1 MRMNDSKEFVTLT
14 EATRISGYS
23 MFWLRLRFD
32 SGAIAGQRDKRGRR
46 LLNVKSLRAYM
57 RAHAEYA
64 ERKQNGGH

>member
-1 MRMNDSKEFVTLT
+1 MNGKEFVTLT

-46 LLNVKSLRAYM
+46 LLNVKSLKAYM
-57 RAHAEYA
+57 RTHRSVAEYVR
-64 ERKQNGGH
+64 RKQI